1 MIYVNENSTVVK
13 FPKVSFYEAC
23 WMKVVNQ
30 VTKKQVEWGVVD
42 LTPWDRVYTFNL
54 EGLVGDLEE
63 GQYDYFIEEE
73 GGEVISRGIM
83 QVGDYKEEVNVYE
96 SNIEI
101 KQYER

>member
-13 FPKVSFYEAC
+13 FPKVSFYEARGLR
-23 WMKVVNQ
+23 VVNQ
-30 VTKKQVEWGVVD
+30 VTKKETGWDVVD
-42 LTPWDRVYTFNL
+42 LTPWDRVYTFSL
-54 EGLVGDLEE
+54 EGLVGELEN

-73 GGEVISRGIM
+73 RGGVISRGII